1 MHTDRVG
8 KVLERVALEISD
20 CLVVAESG
28 GQLERDIIAEVLAQ
42 RIGPLLR
49 AGQAMRDDLPLEEN
63 WREGDSTAAWDAA
76 LATLE
81 GRE

>member
-1 MHTDRVG
+1 MVEDRVG
-8 KVLERVALEISD
+8 KVLERVAREISD

-42 RIGPLLR
+42 RIAPLLR
-49 AGQAMRDDLPLEEN
+49 AGQAMRDK
-63 WREGDSTAAWDAA
+63 GDWDMKAEDADWDAA